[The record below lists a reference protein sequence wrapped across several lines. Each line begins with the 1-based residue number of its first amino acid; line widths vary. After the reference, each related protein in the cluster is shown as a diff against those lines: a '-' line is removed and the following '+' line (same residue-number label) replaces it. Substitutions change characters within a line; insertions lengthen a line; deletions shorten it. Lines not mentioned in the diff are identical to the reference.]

1 MPSIVTYTGHSGVPT
16 FAEFDILTVR
26 FNAGVDL
33 SGATAEASLIS
44 QRTAGPDFFVA
55 TVVTGAAEVA
65 VAALAASSGEAICG
79 IFPVPVTQ
87 AHFPAAE
94 VLIFWLSSDAE

>member
-1 MPSIVTYTGHSGVPT
+1 M
-16 FAEFDILTVR
+16 R
-26 FNAGVDL
+26 FNTGVDL

-65 VAALAASSGEAICG
+65 VAALAASSGEAI
-79 IFPVPVTQ
+79 
-87 AHFPAAE
+87 
-94 VLIFWLSSDAE
+94 